1 MLTTQLGV
9 LESGR
14 TGFVQDATAGIALYL
29 EAATTGGLVAGTTVT
44 ATGVVD
50 ERYGQR
56 TLRVNES
63 AVQAVGSGALPDA
76 RSVQT
81 GVAGESIEGSRV
93 AVAGLV
99 VEAPSALS
107 DGLGLMIN
115 DGTGPLRI
123 VVTPAALGSQV
134 VVRGGSVIAIGP
146 LGQRDS
152 SGTGLAGYRVFA
164 SLPGELVVV
173 PTVEPSPSPEPTLP
187 PSPTPEPSIL
197 PSPAPSTGPTPTPTP
212 APTPTPTPT
221 PGPTSEPVL
230 AIAEARL
237 MPVGSVVTI
246 RGVVTAEA
254 GRVGTPPL
262 FAIQDPTAGLLVH
275 RPEAMAGPA
284 RGTFLEVTGKLA
296 EPNGQLEVRPETSA
310 SISTLGP
317 SVMPSALAILA
328 TQLGEATEARLVVVE
343 GLLIE
348 TPSKASSG
356 DLTTYLQDST
366 GMRVRVMAD
375 ATSGIAKPD
384 LAKGRSYRLTG
395 VVGQRASRRGALDG
409 YRIWIRDRQDISLL
423 AGGGSGG
430 SSSGSTVS
438 IAHALVGGRGPITVE
453 GTVTAGPALLDAS
466 GRRIVIQDSSAAVE
480 VRLPADSSAP
490 RVGQR
495 LRIAGTMGRAYGAPR
510 LTAEQIVRLT
520 SGAGVQPLELRSAPG
535 TAHEW
540 RLVRLVGL
548 YTPLMQ
554 GWLRRASLPPSDVD
568 DLVQE
573 VLAVVVRKVPGFRHD
588 VGIVRRPYPS
598 AKDRRF
604 AIVPRS
610 AADLTMGAATPGI
623 AGEGSASGA
632 GSSVASGGAGYGLG
646 PTSPVDVD
654 LGQLAEHFGGTVR
667 VGGLIES
674 LSAEGVTLDDGTGTA
689 LIVLE
694 GDAAGFLP
702 LLRPGEAVNAI
713 GRVEGDRAHPHV
725 LVADGAGLVRVGE
738 LGDLP
743 AVAPE
748 PSRAA
753 DIPADHQPG
762 GHTAAGAL
770 PDLVSAPTGAGLVS
784 LILVSFLSVAVTLL
798 RRRRV
803 RRALA
808 ARLAERLAAI
818 KATPSTPWSA
828 GAGPGAGI
836 RARSHGSVVGAETPP
851 SELGPRSG

>member
-1 MLTTQLGV
+1 
-9 LESGR
+9 
-14 TGFVQDATAGIALYL
+14 
-29 EAATTGGLVAGTTVT
+29 
-44 ATGVVD
+44 
-50 ERYGQR
+50 
-56 TLRVNES
+56 
-63 AVQAVGSGALPDA
+63 
-76 RSVQT
+76 
-81 GVAGESIEGSRV
+81 
-93 AVAGLV
+93 
-99 VEAPSALS
+99 
-107 DGLGLMIN
+107 
-115 DGTGPLRI
+115 
-123 VVTPAALGSQV
+123 
-134 VVRGGSVIAIGP
+134 
-146 LGQRDS
+146 
-152 SGTGLAGYRVFA
+152 
-164 SLPGELVVV
+164 
-173 PTVEPSPSPEPTLP
+173 
-187 PSPTPEPSIL
+187 
-197 PSPAPSTGPTPTPTP
+197 
-212 APTPTPTPT
+212 
-221 PGPTSEPVL
+221 
-230 AIAEARL
+230 

-262 FAIQDPTAGLLVH
+262 FAIQDPTGGLLVH

-317 SVMPSALAILA
+317 SIMPSALGILA

-430 SSSGSTVS
+430 SSSGTTVS

-548 YTPLMQ
+548 VTEVHKL
-554 GWLRRASLPPSDVD
+554 GERWRA
-568 DLVQE
+568 E
-573 VLAVVVRKVPGFRHD
+573 VLIGSDRVPVIGLPGSRIPSTAILEGRRVLI

-598 AKDRRF
+598 ARDRRF

-610 AADLTMGAATPGI
+610 AADLTMGAANPGI

-646 PTSPVDVD
+646 PASPVDVD

-702 LLRPGEAVNAI
+702 LLRPGEALNAI

-725 LVADGAGLVRVGE
+725 LVADAGGLVRVGE

-743 AVAPE
+743 AAAPE

-753 DIPADHQPG
+753 DIPADQQPG

-828 GAGPGAGI
+828 GVGPGAGI